1 MKTMKTVLKRLCA
14 LTMAAA
20 LLGSSLAG
28 CGSKTTGDGGTESAS
43 SGEVSASEEN
53 TGWDGTMPI
62 TEEPI
67 SITIAA
73 KQASY
78 VSDWNGLPVL
88 EELEKRTNVHVDY
101 QMVPEQGST
110 EKINVMLAGNEL
122 PDAFLSSDF
131 TPAQLVSNGKNGI
144 FLNIKD
150 LLAENTP
157 NFNKVLEEYPDV
169 EADITAPDGN
179 IYAMPQLYMDFP
191 SLGVNKLWFN
201 DNWMEALDA
210 ELPTTMDELYNLM
223 VRMHTED
230 PNGNGEQD
238 ELPLSNA
245 QNNIDNLVT
254 FFGGAYG
261 VCNRGD
267 KNKNIDFDEETQKVR
282 YYPTTDGY
290 KEMMKFFVKCY
301 QEGLIDPELFTMDK
315 TKLLAKGAEGKVGM
329 FIQPNTFY
337 ETADMTLTPLGEP
350 LIGPEGDQMLSAISP
365 MVCNVNGLIITATN
379 PYPEET
385 LRWVDYFYGDEGAE
399 LIWMG
404 IKDETYYE
412 DENGDFKYKDE
423 YLDPFPQSL
432 GETTCW
438 MAIAWPGIKSEKFGG
453 GVNHYGPKT
462 MAANETLQNFQPE
475 EIWPQFMFEPEE
487 SDKVVQY
494 ESDLN
499 SYIKDMQAQWI
510 TGRTDVDGSW
520 EEFLSTLKTMGSEE
534 LTALYQAA
542 YDRRLSNENE

>member
-1 MKTMKTVLKRLCA
+1 MKTVLKRLCA

-28 CGSKTTGDGGTESAS
+28 CGSKPTGDGGTGSAS
-43 SGEVSASEEN
+43 SGEVSASEE
-53 TGWDGTMPI
+53 TSGWDGTMPI
-62 TEEPI
+62 SEEPI

-88 EELEKRTNVHVDY
+88 EELENRTNIHVDY

-110 EKINVMLAGNEL
+110 EKFNVMLAGNEL

-144 FLNIKD
+144 FLNVKD

-157 NFNKVLEEYPDV
+157 NFNKVLEENPEV
-169 EADITAPDGN
+169 KADITAPDGN

-210 ELPTTMDELYNLM
+210 ELPTTMDELYDLM

-245 QNNIDNLVT
+245 QNNVDNLVT

-267 KNKNIDFDEETQKVR
+267 KNKNIDFDEEAQKVR

-350 LIGPEGDQMLSAISP
+350 LIGPEGDQLLSAISP

-510 TGRTDVDGSW
+510 TGRTDVDSSW
-520 EEFLSTLKTMGSEE
+520 DEFLSTLKTMGSEE

-542 YDRRLSNENE
+542 YDRRLGNENE

>member
-1 MKTMKTVLKRLCA
+1 MC
-14 LTMAAA
+14 
-20 LLGSSLAG
+20 SHNG
-28 CGSKTTGDGGTESAS
+28 CCPFGFVFGRVWQQNHRGRRNGIGS

-110 EKINVMLAGNEL
+110 EKFNVMLAGNEL

-131 TPAQLVSNGKNGI
+131 TPAQSVSNGKNGI

>member
-1 MKTMKTVLKRLCA
+1 MKTVLKRLCA

-28 CGSKTTGDGGTESAS
+28 CGSKPTGDGGTGSAS
-43 SGEVSASEEN
+43 SGEVSASEE
-53 TGWDGTMPI
+53 TSGWDGTMPI
-62 TEEPI
+62 SEEPI

-88 EELEKRTNVHVDY
+88 AELEKRTNVHVDY

-110 EKINVMLAGNEL
+110 EKFNVMLAGNEL

-157 NFNKVLEEYPDV
+157 NFNKVLEENPEV
-169 EADITAPDGN
+169 KADITAPDGN

-210 ELPTTMDELYNLM
+210 ELPTTMDELYDLM

-245 QNNIDNLVT
+245 QNNVDNLVT

-267 KNKNIDFDEETQKVR
+267 KNKNIDFDEEAQKVR

>member
-1 MKTMKTVLKRLCA
+1 MKTVLKRLCA

-28 CGSKTTGDGGTESAS
+28 CGSKPTGDGGTGSAS
-43 SGEVSASEEN
+43 SGEVSASEE
-53 TGWDGTMPI
+53 TSGWDGTMPI
-62 TEEPI
+62 SEEPI

-88 EELEKRTNVHVDY
+88 EELENRTNIHVDY

-110 EKINVMLAGNEL
+110 EKFNVMLAGNEL

-144 FLNIKD
+144 FLNVKD

-157 NFNKVLEEYPDV
+157 NFNKVLEENPEV
-169 EADITAPDGN
+169 KADITAPDGN

-201 DNWMEALDA
+201 DNWLEALDA
-210 ELPTTMDELYNLM
+210 ELPTTMDELYDLM

-245 QNNIDNLVT
+245 QNNVDNLVT

-267 KNKNIDFDEETQKVR
+267 KNKNIDFDEEAQKVR

>member
-1 MKTMKTVLKRLCA
+1 MKTVLKRLCA

-28 CGSKTTGDGGTESAS
+28 CGSKPTGDGGTGSAS
-43 SGEVSASEEN
+43 SGEVSASEE
-53 TGWDGTMPI
+53 TSGWDGTMPI
-62 TEEPI
+62 SEEPI

-88 EELEKRTNVHVDY
+88 AELEKRTNVHVDY

-110 EKINVMLAGNEL
+110 EKFNVMLAGNEL

-157 NFNKVLEEYPDV
+157 NFNKVLEENPEV
-169 EADITAPDGN
+169 KADITAPDGN

-210 ELPTTMDELYNLM
+210 ELPTTMDELYDLM

>member
-1 MKTMKTVLKRLCA
+1 MKTVLKRLCA

>member
-1 MKTMKTVLKRLCA
+1 MKTVLKRLCA

-28 CGSKTTGDGGTESAS
+28 CGSKTTGDGGTKSAS

-88 EELEKRTNVHVDY
+88 AKLEERTNVHVDY

-110 EKINVMLAGNEL
+110 EKFNVMLAGNEL

-157 NFNKVLEEYPDV
+157 NFNKVLEENPEV
-169 EADITAPDGN
+169 KADITAPDGN

-201 DNWMEALDA
+201 DNWLEALDA
-210 ELPTTMDELYNLM
+210 ELPTTMDELYDLM

-245 QNNIDNLVT
+245 QNNVDNLVT

-267 KNKNIDFDEETQKVR
+267 KNKNIDFDEESQKVR

-350 LIGPEGDQMLSAISP
+350 LIGPEGDQLLSAISP

-404 IKDETYYE
+404 IKDDTYYE

-520 EEFLSTLKTMGSEE
+520 DEFLSTLKTMGSEE

>member
-1 MKTMKTVLKRLCA
+1 MKTVLKRLCA

-110 EKINVMLAGNEL
+110 EKFNVMLAGNEL

-210 ELPTTMDELYNLM
+210 ELPTTMDELYDLM

-245 QNNIDNLVT
+245 QNNVDNLVT

-290 KEMMKFFVKCY
+290 KEMMKFFIKCY

-350 LIGPEGDQMLSAISP
+350 LIGPEGDQLLSTISP

-462 MAANETLQNFQPE
+462 MAANETLQDFQPE

-510 TGRTDVDGSW
+510 TGRTDVDSSW
-520 EEFLSTLKTMGSEE
+520 NEFLSTLKTMGSEE

>member
-1 MKTMKTVLKRLCA
+1 MKTVLKRLCA

-88 EELEKRTNVHVDY
+88 AELEKRTNVHVDY

-110 EKINVMLAGNEL
+110 EKFNVMLAGNEL

-157 NFNKVLEEYPDV
+157 NFNKVLEENPEV
-169 EADITAPDGN
+169 KADITAPDGN

-210 ELPTTMDELYNLM
+210 ELPTTMDELYDLM

-245 QNNIDNLVT
+245 QNNVDNLVT

-350 LIGPEGDQMLSAISP
+350 LIGPEGDQLLSAISP

-510 TGRTDVDGSW
+510 TGRTDVDSSW
-520 EEFLSTLKTMGSEE
+520 DEFLSTLKTMGSEE

-542 YDRRLSNENE
+542 YDRRLGNENE

>member
-1 MKTMKTVLKRLCA
+1 MKTVLKRLCA

-88 EELEKRTNVHVDY
+88 AELEKRTNVHVDY

-110 EKINVMLAGNEL
+110 EKFNVMLAGNEL

-210 ELPTTMDELYNLM
+210 ELPTTMDELYDLM

-534 LTALYQAA
+534 LTALYQVA

>member
-1 MKTMKTVLKRLCA
+1 MKTVLKRLCA

-28 CGSKTTGDGGTESAS
+28 CGSKPTGDGGTGSAS
-43 SGEVSASEEN
+43 SGEVSASEE
-53 TGWDGTMPI
+53 TSGWDGTMPI
-62 TEEPI
+62 SEEPI

-88 EELEKRTNVHVDY
+88 AELEKRTNVHVDY

-110 EKINVMLAGNEL
+110 EKFNVMLAGNEL

-157 NFNKVLEEYPDV
+157 NFNKVLEENPEV
-169 EADITAPDGN
+169 KADITAPDGN

-210 ELPTTMDELYNLM
+210 ELPTTMDELYDLM

-245 QNNIDNLVT
+245 QNNVDNLVT

-267 KNKNIDFDEETQKVR
+267 KNKNIDFDEEAQKVR

-350 LIGPEGDQMLSAISP
+350 LIGPEGRNQ
-365 MVCNVNGLIITATN
+365 
-379 PYPEET
+379 PYGMQCQW
-385 LRWVDYFYGDEGAE
+385 L
-399 LIWMG
+399 
-404 IKDETYYE
+404 
-412 DENGDFKYKDE
+412 NHHCH
-423 YLDPFPQSL
+423 QSL
-432 GETTCW
+432 
-438 MAIAWPGIKSEKFGG
+438 S
-453 GVNHYGPKT
+453 
-462 MAANETLQNFQPE
+462 
-475 EIWPQFMFEPEE
+475 
-487 SDKVVQY
+487 
-494 ESDLN
+494 
-499 SYIKDMQAQWI
+499 
-510 TGRTDVDGSW
+510 
-520 EEFLSTLKTMGSEE
+520 
-534 LTALYQAA
+534 
-542 YDRRLSNENE
+542 